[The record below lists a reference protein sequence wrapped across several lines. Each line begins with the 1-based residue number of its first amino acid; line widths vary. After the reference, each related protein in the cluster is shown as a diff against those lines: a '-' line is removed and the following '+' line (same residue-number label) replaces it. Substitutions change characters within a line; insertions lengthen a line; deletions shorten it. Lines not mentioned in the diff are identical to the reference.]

1 MLLLKHN
8 KNKRKFIF
16 FKINNN
22 KISKYYEN
30 DLESDIEDKE
40 KLKQNVKD
48 LIFKENEMKQIIN
61 SNSQQ

>member
-8 KNKRKFIF
+8 KNKRKLIF

-61 SNSQQ
+61 SQQ